1 MYRQNTSLVKAQ
13 IHRFFQIFGPV
24 SRPAIRKE
32 TEPVRVETDSSAT
45 GMLGGF
51 DNELPLFLKEGDVV
65 ELKESCLT
73 EETHTLGVEG
83 CRETDV
89 GIEFHCQARSLSP
102 CNK

>member
-51 DNELPLFLKEGDVV
+51 DNELPLFLKEGDDV